1 MKSNYKIIVLI
12 SFFLLLLSIG
22 SSISYFVVSMNSM
35 EKQLKTQSL
44 PLSIDN
50 IYTEIQKHM
59 IEPYLVSSM
68 MANDTF
74 LKDWLVND
82 EKNTLKIQRYLDSI
96 KNKYGMLATFLVSD
110 KSKNYYTEN
119 GFIEK
124 ITKEN
129 SNNQWYFTFKALEEK
144 HEINLDVNDHIS
156 KSVIMFI
163 NFKIFD
169 DSFHYIGATGVGI
182 KISYIKE
189 MLQRFRNNYKL
200 KVMFLDKEGNIIL
213 SENNNYNIDQNIAN
227 IDEYKE
233 KKNAILQN
241 STNQLEYSYKS
252 SKYIL
257 STKYIKELDIYL
269 LVEAK
274 VNDFTQ
280 GTKKNFYINLTISL
294 LFTLIIATI
303 IIKIFRDSNNKLE
316 HLAKFDDLTNLS
328 NRRNFYSILEKY
340 ISLSKRTM
348 EPICVLFIDIDNF
361 KEINDN
367 YGHKIGDE
375 VLQEIASIL
384 KANSRDSDICA
395 RWGGEEFVV
404 SFMNTNLET
413 SYIIANKIR
422 AIIEHSVKLRTLASK
437 SITISAGVT
446 LYEHTE
452 SIDNF
457 VARADNAMY
466 EAKHSGK
473 NKVCK
478 A

>member
-1 MKSNYKIIVLI
+1 MKSNYKIIILI

-22 SSISYFVVSMNSM
+22 SSISYYMVSMNSM
-35 EKQLKTQSL
+35 EKQLKSQSL

-50 IYTEIQKHM
+50 IYTDIQKHI

-74 LKDWLVND
+74 LKDWLLND
-82 EKNTLKIQRYLDSI
+82 EENTLKIQRYLDSI
-96 KNKYGMLATFLVSD
+96 KNKYGMLATFLVSE
-110 KSKNYYTEN
+110 KSQNYYTED

-124 ITKEN
+124 ISKQHSVN
-129 SNNQWYFTFKALEEK
+129 KWYFTFKKLEEK
-144 HEINLDVNDHIS
+144 HEINLDLNDKIS

-200 KVMFLDKEGNIIL
+200 KVMFLDKKGNIIL
-213 SENNNYNIDQNIAN
+213 SENNDYNIHENIEN
-227 IDEYKE
+227 LTEYK
-233 KKNAILQN
+233 KQKNAILQN
-241 STNQLEYSYKS
+241 STNQIEYIYNN

-274 VNDFTQ
+274 VDDFTES
-280 GTKKNFYINLTISL
+280 TKRNFYINLIISL
-294 LFTLIIATI
+294 LLTFIIAI
-303 IIKIFRDSNNKLE
+303 IILKIVKDYNKKLE
-316 HLAKFDDLTNLS
+316 HLAKFDDLTKLS

-348 EPICVLFIDIDNF
+348 DPICLIFIDIDNF
-361 KEINDN
+361 KEVNDR

-375 VLQEIASIL
+375 VLKEVSNIL
-384 KANSRDSDICA
+384 KINSRDSDICA
-395 RWGGEEFVV
+395 RWGGEEFVI
-404 SFMNTNLET
+404 SLMNTDLES
-413 SYIIANKIR
+413 SYIIANKIKS
-422 AIIEHSVKLRTLASK
+422 IIENSIKLKTFAKKSV
-437 SITISAGVT
+437 TISAGVT

-466 EAKHSGK
+466 ESKNSGK
-473 NKVCK
+473 NRVCK